1 MMEEMEAQAKAD
13 IVQFGDASIA
23 APFTSKFPSIE
34 CVCHIIR
41 QGRCTLVTTL
51 MVRAE
56 KWEWLWNNLYLSTT
70 EFTISSRTINL
81 QGWMSVCPPV
91 PPFFILY
98 DGITFERFEL
108 ESWNFVCGLILKI
121 FSKNE
126 LMGKFRPPQPP
137 YPLPKQS
144 QWDNFYNFR
153 PISMKS
159 CIRLVTI
166 GLRRGI
172 LVHI

>member
-1 MMEEMEAQAKAD
+1 MAIQIYKLCKHIRSCYRFGLEAGLRHKYH
-13 IVQFGDASIA
+13 I
-23 APFTSKFPSIE
+23 FPYISDCMDVFVR
-34 CVCHIIR
+34 CVI
-41 QGRCTLVTTL
+41 
-51 MVRAE
+51 
-56 KWEWLWNNLYLSTT
+56 N
-70 EFTISSRTINL
+70 FTILSRAIIL
-81 QGWMSVCPPV
+81 QGWVSDVCLMYV
-91 PPFFILY
+91 WQMFPFFLFFY